1 MIETVVLLQPIG
13 AECPDDIGLLADD
26 GCLGSYARS
35 SKVVRLA
42 DVTGL

>member
-26 GCLGSYARS
+26 GCFGELRPEFQGRKAC
-35 SKVVRLA
+35 
-42 DVTGL
+42 